1 MNKKF
6 FLISQVFYP
15 DEVSTAGLF
24 TNLCEKLAERGVGV
38 SVWCAQPSYNTR
50 KKQQKKCFYK
60 GINIRYLASTRL
72 KKDSHFGRLM
82 NYFTFSVSLVFRF
95 IFSKKNKQVFTST
108 NPPFLGFLVAFLCSI
123 KKTEFIYIIQDV
135 YPDGLIKLNKLQSN
149 GFLTRIWRWSNKYT
163 LNRAHKIVVIGRDMK
178 NWLADYGA
186 NVLQKVTYIPIW
198 QDGDLIKPLD
208 ITINSFVKQN
218 NLSNQFIVQYSGNMG
233 LWNDMVSFGKAINS
247 IKEADI
253 VFTFIGEGIRKKELM
268 DILTE
273 NSNTRFFPFQPKENL
288 NITLTACHVALVSL
302 NRGLEGIAV
311 PSKIMGI
318 LAAGIPTIAMVPKQ
332 SEIAMIIEGT
342 KCGIVIEPG
351 DTRKLTENIYLLKN
365 NVPLRVEMGKNARKA
380 FLENFDIKII
390 AERYEQL
397 IH

>member
-1 MNKKF
+1 MVRPAIIQYPQKTTKKMLLQRNKY
-6 FLISQVFYP
+6 QVF
-15 DEVSTAGLF
+15 S
-24 TNLCEKLAERGVGV
+24 
-38 SVWCAQPSYNTR
+38 
-50 KKQQKKCFYK
+50 FY
-60 GINIRYLASTRL
+60 AL
-72 KKDSHFGRLM
+72 KKDSHYGRLV
-82 NYFTFSVSLVFRF
+82 NYMTFSVSLVLRF
-95 IFSKKNKQVFTST
+95 IFSKRNIQVFTST
-108 NPPFLGFLVAFLCSI
+108 NPPFLGFLIALLCSL
-123 KKTEFIYIIQDV
+123 KKTEFTYIIQDV

-149 GFLTRIWRWSNKYT
+149 GLITRIWRWCNKYT
-163 LNRAHKIVVIGRDMK
+163 FTRAKKIVVIGRDMK
-178 NWLADYGA
+178 SWLADYGA

-198 QDGDLIKPLD
+198 QDGDFIKPLD
-208 ITINSFVKQN
+208 IRINSFVKQN

-233 LWNDMVSFGKAINS
+233 LWNDMISFGKAINS
-247 IKEADI
+247 IKDTDI
-253 VFTFIGEGIRKKELM
+253 VFTFIEEGIRKKELM
-268 DILTE
+268 DLLTE

-302 NRGLEGIAV
+302 NSGLEGIAV

-342 KCGIVIEPG
+342 RCGIVIEPG
-351 DTRKLTENIYLLKN
+351 DTRKLTESIYLLKN
-365 NVPLRVEMGKNARKA
+365 NVSLRIEMGKNARKA